1 MVILLRLLSIST
13 FLALSLL
20 DRQPVYVNR
29 ASASQLESLP
39 GIGPA
44 KAAAIIAFRERFGPF
59 TCPEDLLEV
68 PGIGETTLAQIENLI
83 VLDGWEEAFSDTS
96 HWLPLADSIENPI
109 VEVAVLDIGEGDAV
123 LVRAPD
129 GLTALVD
136 AGPDDGGPVVP
147 PVIIRLA
154 MMGVEGVD
162 IVMMT
167 HPHDDHIGGMGEV
180 VRDFGVSRA
189 YDPCVRFQ
197 SPAYIDFL
205 EAVEET
211 GCGFAVLD
219 SGVAV
224 QLSDEVTIRCLDS
237 GSDSSVDANLNEISA
252 VMMVEAGA
260 FSMLLPGD
268 IEEEAEM
275 RLAES
280 ARPVTAMVI
289 PHHGSRTSDF
299 PPLLRRLRPQ
309 IAVVSAGRNNPFGH
323 PHSSVLERY
332 ETLGA
337 LVLRTDRRGSI
348 FIRSDGRRICITSSM

>member
-1 MVILLRLLSIST
+1 MVTLLRLLSIST
-13 FLALSLL
+13 VLALSLL
-20 DRQPVYVNR
+20 DRQPVFVNR
-29 ASASQLESLP
+29 ATSSQLESLP

-44 KAAAIIAFRERFGPF
+44 KAAAIIDFRERFGPF
-59 TCPEDLLEV
+59 TCTGDLLEV
-68 PGIGETTLAQIENLI
+68 PGIGEGTLAMIESLI
-83 VLDGWEEAFSDTS
+83 VIDGWESAFPDTS
-96 HWLPLADSIENPI
+96 HWLPSTDSIENPI
-109 VEVAVLDIGEGDAV
+109 VEVAVLDIGEGDAI
-123 LVRAPD
+123 LVRAGD

-167 HPHDDHIGGMGEV
+167 HPHDDHIGGMAEV
-180 VRDFGVSRA
+180 IRDLGVSRV
-189 YDPCVRFQ
+189 YDPCISFQ

-211 GCGFAVLD
+211 GCSFAVLD
-219 SGVAV
+219 SGVV
-224 QLSDEVTIRCLDS
+224 VRLSDEVSIRCLDS
-237 GSDSSVDANLNEISA
+237 GSDASVDANLNELSA
-252 VMMVEAGA
+252 VMLVEAGD

-309 IAVVSAGRNNPFGH
+309 IAVVSAGRDNPFGH

-332 ETLGA
+332 EALGA

-348 FIRSDGRRICITSSM
+348 FIRSDGRRISITSSM